1 MITIIST
8 WECLVMIFFSQENL
22 HFFQYLVMI
31 SNNKKFETSILI
43 ENFKII
49 HLYIVNVLTTNFEV
63 GTY

>member
-1 MITIIST
+1 MLSHDF
-8 WECLVMIFFSQENL
+8 FFSHKKICIL
-22 HFFQYLVMI
+22 LQYLVMI
-31 SNNKKFETSILI
+31 SNNKKFEPSLLI